1 MLKEWCLKMWLI
13 SKNQWRPVSA
23 PKQID
28 DHDMKLSDFS
38 RIKQPSQVLGSI
50 SQFQCTS
57 GYINQGHKD
66 VWTLILAPPLMANST
81 DN

>member
-23 PKQID
+23 PTQID

-38 RIKQPSQVLGSI
+38 RIKQPSQVLVRFLNS
-50 SQFQCTS
+50 S
-57 GYINQGHKD
+57 
-66 VWTLILAPPLMANST
+66 VLVVTLIKDTKMYGH
-81 DN
+81 